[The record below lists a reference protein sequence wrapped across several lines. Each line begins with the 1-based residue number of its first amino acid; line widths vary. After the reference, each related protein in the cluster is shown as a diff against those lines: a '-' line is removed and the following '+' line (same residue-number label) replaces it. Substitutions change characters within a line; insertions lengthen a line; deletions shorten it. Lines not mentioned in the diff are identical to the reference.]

1 MIVELSDRLNQVVF
15 CYELLFS
22 RQRGCGQTGRTCQ
35 MRESNRSHAGRSMI
49 EMLGVLAIVGILSV
63 GAIAGFGKAM
73 TTHRLTT
80 AATEYAG
87 FIRDLTEFRDS
98 WLRISRQSGGYA
110 GLTPQVV
117 NAGFLPKNWR
127 YSGGRIVDSTLHTT
141 TVTAS
146 NKYITVNYELKN
158 KKAGGWTGVQLE
170 EYCRLLFE
178 HVALPYQDMLFRVWI
193 HRYGEGEGS
202 GSSGSF
208 WGSGWCSGGRK
219 CLQSVT
225 FTDMQAFCQ
234 TCLDYEN
241 CTLVFTFE

>member
-22 RQRGCGQTGRTCQ
+22 RQKGCGQTGRTCQ

-158 KKAGGWTGVQLE
+158 KKGRRLE
-170 EYCRLLFE
+170 R
-178 HVALPYQDMLFRVWI
+178 
-193 HRYGEGEGS
+193 
-202 GSSGSF
+202 
-208 WGSGWCSGGRK
+208 
-219 CLQSVT
+219 
-225 FTDMQAFCQ
+225 
-234 TCLDYEN
+234 
-241 CTLVFTFE
+241 CTA

>member
-1 MIVELSDRLNQVVF
+1 
-15 CYELLFS
+15 
-22 RQRGCGQTGRTCQ
+22 

-98 WLRISRQSGGYA
+98 WLRIARQSGGYA
-110 GLTPQVV
+110 GLTPQVI
-117 NAGFLPKNWR
+117 NAGFLPKNWM

-178 HVALPYQDMLFRVWI
+178 HVALPYAV
-193 HRYGEGEGS
+193 
-202 GSSGSF
+202 
-208 WGSGWCSGGRK
+208 
-219 CLQSVT
+219 
-225 FTDMQAFCQ
+225 
-234 TCLDYEN
+234 
-241 CTLVFTFE
+241 

>member
-1 MIVELSDRLNQVVF
+1 MPDF
-15 CYELLFS
+15 CL
-22 RQRGCGQTGRTCQ
+22 
-35 MRESNRSHAGRSMI
+35 
-49 EMLGVLAIVGILSV
+49 
-63 GAIAGFGKAM
+63 K
-73 TTHRLTT
+73 
-80 AATEYAG
+80 
-87 FIRDLTEFRDS
+87 
-98 WLRISRQSGGYA
+98 
-110 GLTPQVV
+110 
-117 NAGFLPKNWR
+117 
-127 YSGGRIVDSTLHTT
+127 T